1 MSILNSLLVLN
12 ELNHYWAIVTRIALK
27 NKLEW
32 KNSKRCLVQVE
43 SRKIS
48 AFDKLLFGQEFN
60 NVSIESKLNP
70 KFGTEQISV

>member
-1 MSILNSLLVLN
+1 MSILNLLLVLN

-32 KNSKRCLVQVE
+32 KNSKSLVQVE